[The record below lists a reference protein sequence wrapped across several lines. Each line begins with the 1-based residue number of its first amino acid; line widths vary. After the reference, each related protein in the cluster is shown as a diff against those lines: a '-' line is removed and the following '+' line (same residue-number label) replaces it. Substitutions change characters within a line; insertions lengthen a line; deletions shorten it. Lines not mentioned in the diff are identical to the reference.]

1 MFRFAQHGHFR
12 LCSGLPQTL
21 YVLIMRHYIRNEI
34 ESIIPLDA
42 LEEAHLLD
50 ALRWIDSGAPLLR
63 TEKPATPPKHLVSY
77 FVLMDASHILLVDH
91 RSALLWLPPGGHV
104 ELGESPRETVVR
116 ELNEELGLS
125 VTLAEIQS
133 PRMITVSETVG
144 LTALHVDVSLWYVL
158 KVNRSAKITFDHEE
172 FNSVKWFAFGE
183 IPFERAE
190 PNLRRFMK
198 KLSWARL

>member
-1 MFRFAQHGHFR
+1 
-12 LCSGLPQTL
+12 
-21 YVLIMRHYIRNEI
+21 MRDYIRNEI

-42 LEEAHLLD
+42 REEAHRLD
-50 ALRWIDSGAPLLR
+50 ALRWIDSGAPLIR

-77 FVLMDASHILLVDH
+77 FVLMDASQILLVDH

-125 VTLAEIQS
+125 VTPVEIQS
-133 PRMITVSETVG
+133 PQMITVSATVG
-144 LTALHVDVSLWYVL
+144 LSVPHVDVSLWYVL
-158 KVNRSAKITFDHEE
+158 KVNRNAKITFDHEE

-190 PNLRRFMK
+190 PNLQRFIQK
-198 KLSWARL
+198 CS